1 MNKNHFIYTRHVFT
15 PSMRTFD
22 LSDGALDTC
31 AMHSHHLANQ
41 MKQQLAVGA
50 GSVPGSYVPPGP
62 MCSGATL
69 KLIGVN
75 FVATARLCNTM
86 AEKGENSEENV
97 VDEDL
102 VVKKNCTS
110 AIWSYFGFRSDDVL
124 QTQVLCKTCR
134 TAVATSRGNTTN
146 LHHHLQHNHKEL
158 HEQFKASQ
166 TTKPKTLSSSK
177 SKTLQQSIS
186 QSFACVTPYEKTSK
200 RHGEITEAITRYLAK
215 DMMPINTVTK
225 DGFVS
230 LIRKLDRRYSIPS
243 RNYFSQVAI
252 PKMYDTCRKT
262 VESELGQIEHYA
274 CTTDLWSSRTTEP
287 YISLTVHFLD
297 QDFEL
302 KTRCLQTAYFPG
314 EHTGENI
321 ACGLRE
327 ALTSWNLREE
337 QLACI
342 TTDNGSN
349 VVKATELNHWV
360 RLQCFG
366 HRLHLAIENAVK
378 DDSRIA
384 RAAGLCKKLVGHFS
398 HSWKQKMALKEA
410 QQEHNLPEHSLI
422 TECPT
427 RWGSRQ
433 KMMERILE
441 QRQAI
446 SNVLSADRKTRH
458 LVPSWQDLDVL
469 ESVNLALHPLQVF
482 TDALSGE
489 SYVSVSYV
497 KPVLHL
503 LNTSVLAEKEDDT
516 NLTKTIKVKI
526 LDYMNTKYDD
536 PATQEL
542 LDTASFMDPRFKVSY
557 ISSERVQDIKTRV
570 MSEMKETA
578 RKEGTPSDNTEA
590 QSMDPPSNKK
600 AKRSLGSLLKTSP
613 GPTTPTASSMQL
625 EQALEAE
632 LNSYL
637 LSPTID
643 SEADPLAWWKL
654 HQVTYSKL
662 SKLARRYLCIAATS
676 SPSER
681 LFSTSGNVVTCQ
693 RACLKPSK
701 VNMLVFLAKNLP

>member
-1 MNKNHFIYTRHVFT
+1 MRHAFT
-15 PSMRTFD
+15 PFGQ
-22 LSDGALDTC
+22 SDEATASRRRRQRPRVLC
-31 AMHSHHLANQ
+31 S
-41 MKQQLAVGA
+41 
-50 GSVPGSYVPPGP
+50 PGSY

-321 ACGLRE
+321 AVDC
-327 ALTSWNLREE
+327 
-337 QLACI
+337 
-342 TTDNGSN
+342 
-349 VVKATELNHWV
+349 V
-360 RLQCFG
+360 RL
-366 HRLHLAIENAVK
+366 
-378 DDSRIA
+378 
-384 RAAGLCKKLVGHFS
+384 
-398 HSWKQKMALKEA
+398 
-410 QQEHNLPEHSLI
+410 
-422 TECPT
+422 
-427 RWGSRQ
+427 
-433 KMMERILE
+433 
-441 QRQAI
+441 
-446 SNVLSADRKTRH
+446 
-458 LVPSWQDLDVL
+458 
-469 ESVNLALHPLQVF
+469 
-482 TDALSGE
+482 
-489 SYVSVSYV
+489 
-497 KPVLHL
+497 
-503 LNTSVLAEKEDDT
+503 
-516 NLTKTIKVKI
+516 
-526 LDYMNTKYDD
+526 
-536 PATQEL
+536 
-542 LDTASFMDPRFKVSY
+542 
-557 ISSERVQDIKTRV
+557 
-570 MSEMKETA
+570 
-578 RKEGTPSDNTEA
+578 
-590 QSMDPPSNKK
+590 
-600 AKRSLGSLLKTSP
+600 
-613 GPTTPTASSMQL
+613 
-625 EQALEAE
+625 
-632 LNSYL
+632 
-637 LSPTID
+637 
-643 SEADPLAWWKL
+643 
-654 HQVTYSKL
+654 
-662 SKLARRYLCIAATS
+662 
-676 SPSER
+676 
-681 LFSTSGNVVTCQ
+681 
-693 RACLKPSK
+693 
-701 VNMLVFLAKNLP
+701 

>member
-146 LHHHLQHNHKEL
+146 LHHHLQHKHKEL

-366 HRLHLAIENAVK
+366 HRLHLAIGK
-378 DDSRIA
+378 
-384 RAAGLCKKLVGHFS
+384 CK
-398 HSWKQKMALKEA
+398 
-410 QQEHNLPEHSLI
+410 LI
-422 TECPT
+422 
-427 RWGSRQ
+427 
-433 KMMERILE
+433 
-441 QRQAI
+441 
-446 SNVLSADRKTRH
+446 V
-458 LVPSWQDLDVL
+458 
-469 ESVNLALHPLQVF
+469 
-482 TDALSGE
+482 
-489 SYVSVSYV
+489 
-497 KPVLHL
+497 HL
-503 LNTSVLAEKEDDT
+503 LYV
-516 NLTKTIKVKI
+516 
-526 LDYMNTKYDD
+526 
-536 PATQEL
+536 
-542 LDTASFMDPRFKVSY
+542 
-557 ISSERVQDIKTRV
+557 
-570 MSEMKETA
+570 
-578 RKEGTPSDNTEA
+578 
-590 QSMDPPSNKK
+590 
-600 AKRSLGSLLKTSP
+600 
-613 GPTTPTASSMQL
+613 
-625 EQALEAE
+625 AL
-632 LNSYL
+632 L
-637 LSPTID
+637 LSIAVLFCNIIVLLLFLLFIVIILYCFWFF
-643 SEADPLAWWKL
+643 ENLCVYCF
-654 HQVTYSKL
+654 VTY
-662 SKLARRYLCIAATS
+662 
-676 SPSER
+676 
-681 LFSTSGNVVTCQ
+681 
-693 RACLKPSK
+693 
-701 VNMLVFLAKNLP
+701 